1 MADLTL
7 AVLISGWGSNL
18 QALIDACADPAFPA
32 RIVRVL
38 CNVPGAPGLDRAAKA
53 GIPTSVIDHKA
64 YPDRAA
70 FDAALGDEL
79 EKCDPGLVCLAGF
92 KRILGNEFVT
102 AFEGRLINIHPS
114 LLPAF
119 KGLNVPARVLE
130 SGARFSGCTVHFV
143 RPETDSG
150 PIIIQ
155 SAVPVLADDTAESL
169 SARVLATEHKCYP
182 AAVRWIA
189 EGRVRLDGDR
199 AVVDGATA
207 ANGILLNPAP

>member
-92 KRILGNEFVT
+92 MRILGNEFVT